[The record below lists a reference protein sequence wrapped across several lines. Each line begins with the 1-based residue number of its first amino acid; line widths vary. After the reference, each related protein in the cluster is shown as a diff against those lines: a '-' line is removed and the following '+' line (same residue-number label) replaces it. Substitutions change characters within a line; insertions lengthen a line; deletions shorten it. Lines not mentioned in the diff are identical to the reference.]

1 MEFGRVGEK
10 FLEIVAEWVDVLC
23 VRKKY
28 DYIFIFLRQNPY
40 GAVTFCTFF
49 RTTNFPSYLL
59 KEKQNTAASDW
70 QLQWPTDNWNKC
82 HILRFSFLF

>member
-49 RTTNFPSYLL
+49 RTTNFPVLSTERKTEYCCLRL
-59 KEKQNTAASDW
+59 TAAVTNR
-70 QLQWPTDNWNKC
+70 QLE
-82 HILRFSFLF
+82 